1 MSEITDIRMLSD
13 EQLEALARHIANY
26 YMVDWVLDSDSNE
39 LLISYYDNSNVTE
52 VMEGLSEY
60 KFITPEANGK
70 ILVKGDSVKLD
81 HLADR
86 IDWHYE

>member
-1 MSEITDIRMLSD
+1 MSKVTDIKMLSE

-26 YMVDWVLDSDSNE
+26 YMVDWVLDSDSSQ
-39 LLISYYDNSNVTE
+39 LIISYYDNSNVTE
-52 VMEGLSEY
+52 VMQGLTQYE
-60 KFITPEANGK
+60 FITAESNGK
-70 ILVKGDSVKLD
+70 MVVKGDYAKLD